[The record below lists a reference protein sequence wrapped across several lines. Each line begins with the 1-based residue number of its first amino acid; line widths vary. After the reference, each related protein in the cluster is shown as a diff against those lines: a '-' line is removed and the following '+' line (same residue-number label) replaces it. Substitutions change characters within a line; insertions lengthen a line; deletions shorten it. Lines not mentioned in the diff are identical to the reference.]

1 MATKGIEEWIE
12 KQADVTDEVARFIF
26 TSKLPIADQ
35 AIVQFESLCKDYN
48 DADMAIF
55 INQIRE
61 IKSIM
66 AQIKLDG
73 GEP

>member
-1 MATKGIEEWIE
+1 MKLV
-12 KQADVTDEVARFIF
+12 DDENEVIQTNLESKIKKDIREIF
-26 TSKLPIADQ
+26 
-35 AIVQFESLCKDYN
+35 ENLCKDYN

-55 INQIRE
+55 INQVRE